1 MSIDLS
7 EGIYHRPK
15 PRRGRHENV
24 PYLKLVYSFNDEL
37 VGEDDGEPESA
48 GSFVVAI
55 LAVASATMF
64 AAVWLLI
71 HSWL

>member
-7 EGIYHRPK
+7 EKIYSQPK
-15 PRRGRHENV
+15 LRRGKHESV

-48 GSFVVAI
+48 GAFVVAI
-55 LAVASATMF
+55 LAVAAASMF

>member
-7 EGIYHRPK
+7 EKIYSQPK
-15 PRRGRHENV
+15 WRRGKHESV

-48 GSFVVAI
+48 GAFVVAI
-55 LAVASATMF
+55 LAVAAASMF

-71 HSWL
+71 HSWF

>member
-7 EGIYHRPK
+7 EGIYSQPK

-55 LAVASATMF
+55 LAVASASMF

>member
-7 EGIYHRPK
+7 EGIYSQPK
-15 PRRGRHENV
+15 LRRSARDPV
-24 PYLKLVYSFNDEL
+24 PYLKLVYSFNEDL

-55 LAVASATMF
+55 LAVASASMF

-71 HSWL
+71 HNWI

>member
-7 EGIYHRPK
+7 ENAYGQSKH
-15 PRRGRHENV
+15 RRGKHESV

-55 LAVASATMF
+55 LAVASASMF

-71 HSWL
+71 HTWL

>member
-7 EGIYHRPK
+7 EDTYGHPK
-15 PRRGRHENV
+15 LRRGKRDSV
-24 PYLKLVYSFNDEL
+24 PYLKLVYSFNEDL
-37 VGEDDGEPESA
+37 VGEDDGEPERA

-55 LAVASATMF
+55 LAVASASML

-71 HSWL
+71 HNWL